1 MSTKAFSRFSADYFA
16 PPFVRHTSKLHCIE
30 SVSSHGVTIKT
41 VSRLRFSVMYY
52 NYNSMLPN
60 SMNLLL
66 GA

>member
-1 MSTKAFSRFSADYFA
+1 MSKKAFSRFSADYFA
-16 PPFVRHTSKLHCIE
+16 PPLLDTQVSKLHCIE
-30 SVSSHGVTIKT
+30 SVSSHGMTKT